1 MKMLFRVLMA
11 VGVVAVVIGGLGVVK
26 GLQIGRMIAHGEAFV
41 PPAQTVTVAEVD
53 SAQWET
59 SLTSVGSLE
68 AVQGVTVTAEL
79 PGKVTQIAFEP
90 GTKVNAGQLLVQQD
104 VSEEKARLRSAQS
117 RAQLA
122 LKNLRRTRV
131 LHKEEVVPDSDLD
144 TNTAAY
150 EQAAAEVDN
159 IKAIIEKKTVR
170 APFSGRLGIRHVNL
184 GEVLEVGHAIVS
196 LQSLDPIYVNFQLPQ
211 QELNRLKTGLK
222 VRLSLEPDNGTL
234 LEGTVTAL
242 NPDVNENSRNIHV
255 QATVDNRDERLRPGM
270 YARVAV
276 VLPAKRSVLTIPAT
290 AVLHAPY
297 SDSVFVVESK
307 EENGGKTSWALRQQ
321 FVQLGEKRGD
331 FIAVNQGLESGQQV
345 VSTGVFKLRNG
356 MAVTIDNSL
365 APKFEISPRP
375 DNA

>member
-1 MKMLFRVLMA
+1 MKMLFRVLIA

-26 GLQIGRMIAHGEAFV
+26 GLQIGRMIAHGENFV

-53 SAQWET
+53 RLQWET

-68 AVQGVTVTAEL
+68 AVQGVTVRAEL
-79 PGKVTQIAFEP
+79 AGKVTQIAFEP

-104 VSEEKARLRSAQS
+104 ISEEKARLRIAQS

-122 LKNLRRTRV
+122 LKNLRRTRA
-131 LHKEEVVPDSDLD
+131 LHKENVVPDSDLD

-150 EQAAAEVDN
+150 EQASAEVDN

-170 APFSGRLGIRHVNL
+170 APFSGRLGIRQVNL
-184 GEVLEVGHAIVS
+184 GEVLEVGQAIVS
-196 LQSLDPIYVNFQLPQ
+196 LQSLDPIFVNFQLPQ
-211 QELNRLKTGLK
+211 QEMSRLKTGLT
-222 VRLSLEPDNGTL
+222 VRLGLEPDNGTL
-234 LEGTVTAL
+234 IEGTVTAL
-242 NPDVNENSRNIHV
+242 NPEVNQNSRNIRV
-255 QATVDNRDERLRPGM
+255 QATVDNPDEHLKPGM

-276 VLPAKRSVLTIPAT
+276 MLPAKRSVLTIPAT
-290 AVLHAPY
+290 AILYAPY

-307 EENGGKTSWALRQQ
+307 EGNGGKTSYMLRQQ
-321 FVQLGEKRGD
+321 FVQLGERRGD
-331 FIAVNQGLESGQQV
+331 FIAVNQGLQIGQQV

-356 MAVTIDNSL
+356 MQVTIDNSL
-365 APKFEISPRP
+365 APEFELSPRP